1 VAIGPE
7 GPAAA
12 GGGGRLRAGD
22 RDRDRVMDLLKTA
35 FTQGRLTGEEL
46 DARTG
51 WALTART
58 YAELNALTEDI
69 PGIPGRDGPPG
80 SPVPTQGGRARPP
93 ARIRRW
99 RLARASAISV
109 GCLALA
115 FVAAYSG
122 NLIDNA
128 WHGPGPG
135 PEHGWTRLLLLLA
148 ITAVIMAF
156 VVMGHAV
163 VTTLEERNS
172 RGQQPGTG

>member
-1 VAIGPE
+1 MAMGEDPT
-7 GPAAA
+7 AA
-12 GGGGRLRAGD
+12 GGRGRLRAGD
-22 RDRDRVMDLLKTA
+22 DDRDRVMDLLKTA

-51 WALTART
+51 QALAART
-58 YAELNALTEDI
+58 YADLDALTEDI
-69 PGIPGRDGPPG
+69 PGIPRPDGTPG
-80 SPVPTQGGRARPP
+80 SPVPTQARPVRPP
-93 ARIRRW
+93 APIRHW

-148 ITAVIMAF
+148 VTAVITAV

-163 VTTLEERNS
+163 VATLEERAS
-172 RGQQPGTG
+172 RGQHPGTG